1 MEPAQLYFSKGMDKS
16 TMIWIEYTMELD
28 LRESTGINLENNIK
42 FKREAS
48 KSYIHFE
55 TFLQKQW

>member
-1 MEPAQLYFSKGMDKS
+1 MDKS

-42 FKREAS
+42 FKRQAS